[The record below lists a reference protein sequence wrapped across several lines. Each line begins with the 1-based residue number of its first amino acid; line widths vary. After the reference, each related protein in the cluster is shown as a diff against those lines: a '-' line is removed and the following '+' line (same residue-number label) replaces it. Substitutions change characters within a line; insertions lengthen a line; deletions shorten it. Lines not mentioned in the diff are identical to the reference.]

1 MFASKSNGVIAASL
15 VFAVFLWGGNNVGVK
30 YLVQSWPPV
39 WTGCTRFLLAG
50 LLLLGLLRW
59 TKWVGRTA
67 PVTRELNR
75 ALWWRGGASLAV
87 YIVAFNWALRFT
99 SASHL
104 ALYLGAAPVWALLWE
119 GPPRRSW
126 RSAQRYAAAGLAAT
140 GVVVLFW
147 PTLRHGNGKLIGE
160 LLGLAAGVLWTN
172 YSRQCRRFSAA
183 FSGVEITGHTMWR
196 AAVLLAPLAAI
207 EIAQRSV
214 VWRADYLAIQA
225 YCIVGGGVVAFALWN
240 NALRHW
246 PTSKVFLFNN
256 LIPIS
261 TMAWAYVCLGEPVTR
276 TFWFAMLLIVTGVV
290 LGQTN
295 WQRILGTRWLPQD

>member
-1 MFASKSNGVIAASL
+1 
-15 VFAVFLWGGNNVGVK
+15 VGVK
-30 YLVQSWPPV
+30 YLVQAWPPI

-50 LLLLGLLRW
+50 LLLVGLLRW
-59 TKWVGRTA
+59 TNWIGRPAELTA
-67 PVTRELNR
+67 GQNR
-75 ALWWRGGASLAV
+75 ALWWRGGVSLAV

-126 RSAQRYAAAGLAAT
+126 RSIQRYAAAGLAVV
-140 GVVVLFW
+140 GVLVLFW
-147 PTLRHGNGKLIGE
+147 PTLKGGGQLLGE
-160 LLGLAAGVLWTN
+160 FLGLAAGVLWTN
-172 YSRQCRRFSAA
+172 YSRQCRRFSSTL
-183 FSGVEITGHTMWR
+183 SGLEITGHTMWR
-196 AAVLLAPLAAI
+196 AGVLLAPLALLETARQPI
-207 EIAQRSV
+207 P
-214 VWRADYLAIQA
+214 WRADLLLIQA
-225 YCIVGGGVVAFALWN
+225 YCAIGGGVVAFALWN

-261 TMAWAYVCLGEPVTR
+261 TMAWAFVCLGEPVTP

-295 WQRILGTRWLPQD
+295 WQRVLGARWMPQD